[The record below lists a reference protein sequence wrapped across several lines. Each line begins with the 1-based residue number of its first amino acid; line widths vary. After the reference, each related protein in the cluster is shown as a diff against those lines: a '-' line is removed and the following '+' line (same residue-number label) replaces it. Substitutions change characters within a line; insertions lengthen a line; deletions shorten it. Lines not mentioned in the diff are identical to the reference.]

1 MVHIN
6 HHLSSDG
13 FGLCE
18 PLSGFVVRC
27 EKIIAVNFVQKC
39 VSKYIF

>member
-6 HHLSSDG
+6 HHLSSNG
-13 FGLCE
+13 FGVCE

-27 EKIIAVNFVQKC
+27 KKIFAANVRQKC
-39 VSKYIF
+39 ASKYIF